1 MNFQQGHNITKS
13 VSNWLPITERSP
25 SKTINNHKVIKE
37 KSLSVL
43 LFQQFFFP
51 LTVEK
56 IPLWKYAVEENFQPW
71 KTEKK
76 NKKKIEKYRADWNL
90 VFFFYLRKHIFY

>member
-1 MNFQQGHNITKS
+1 MDLNRKKCQKGRTTGMNFQQGHNITKS

-56 IPLWKYAVEENFQPW
+56 IPL
-71 KTEKK
+71 
-76 NKKKIEKYRADWNL
+76 
-90 VFFFYLRKHIFY
+90 